1 MASTKRVLIQA
12 TIISHAGY
20 TYSTANKLHLTTL
33 WSKNRCGGTSFAVT
47 FLENNVNI
55 IQPTNYFSVISTK
68 LQERETQAIPEELGF
83 LGTGRFVSVRDETC
97 PAQCKFAFNFV
108 IVVFISLAIIKLT
121 NIRISKKN

>member
-47 FLENNVNI
+47 FQNNVNI

-83 LGTGRFVSVRDETC
+83 LGTGPFVSVRDE
-97 PAQCKFAFNFV
+97 FAFNFV
-108 IVVFISLAIIKLT
+108 IVDFISLAIIKIT